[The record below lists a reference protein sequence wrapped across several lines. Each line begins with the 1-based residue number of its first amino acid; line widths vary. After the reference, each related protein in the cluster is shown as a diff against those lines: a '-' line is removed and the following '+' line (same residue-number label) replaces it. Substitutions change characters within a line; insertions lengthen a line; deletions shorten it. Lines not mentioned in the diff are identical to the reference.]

1 MRFDLHVHTTLSS
14 CSQLTLEEIM
24 SFAGAKGLDGVCI
37 TDHDT
42 MAVRQVFREGVQ
54 DNGLCVIFGLEYA
67 TEEGDFLLFGPFEEI
82 RPGLAAAELLRY
94 VEASGGVAVAAHPCR
109 RSRSTRENLIREHLC
124 RIVESVN
131 GRNSHP
137 ENKQAAS
144 WCKRYNVSQ
153 VCGSDAHT
161 LSELGMAVTR
171 FHEPVHNRSDLIR
184 LLKNG
189 SFTAERNEDEGKPSL
204 APHLHAVTPARID
217 GL

>member
-1 MRFDLHVHTTLSS
+1 
-14 CSQLTLEEIM
+14 M

-42 MAVRQVFREGVQ
+42 MAVRQVFKEGVQ

-109 RSRSTRENLIREHLC
+109 RTRSTRENLIKDHLC

-144 WCKRYNVSQ
+144 WCQRYNVSQ
-153 VCGSDAHT
+153 VSGSDAHA
-161 LSELGMAVTR
+161 LSELGMAATR
-171 FHEPVHNRSDLIR
+171 FHEPIHSRSDLIR
-184 LLKNG
+184 SLKNG
-189 SFTAERNEDEGKPSL
+189 SFTAERAAEEGDTVTGIPSSRGHE
-204 APHLHAVTPARID
+204 ANP
-217 GL
+217 

>member
-1 MRFDLHVHTTLSS
+1 
-14 CSQLTLEEIM
+14 M

-42 MAVRQVFREGVQ
+42 MAVRQVFKEGVQ

-67 TEEGDFLLFGPFEEI
+67 TGEGDFLLFGPFEEI
-82 RPGLAAAELLRY
+82 RSGLSAAELLRY

-144 WCKRYNVSQ
+144 WCERYNVSQ
-153 VCGSDAHT
+153 VSGSDAHT

-171 FHEPVHNRSDLIR
+171 FHEPIHSRSDLIR
-184 LLKNG
+184 SLKNG
-189 SFTAERNEDEGKPSL
+189 SFTAERDEDEGKPPP
-204 APHLHAVTPARID
+204 APHLHSVSPARIE
-217 GL
+217 GLSRTEATT